1 MRPFSKRCRRLR
13 ERALAMDEGDRCQRQ
28 DREHEQ
34 RQPLAL
40 VAARGAEGETLATGR
55 AELHIAM
62 HERPFDGPL
71 ALSSEPI
78 RLARVAM
85 EAGTR

>member
-1 MRPFSKRCRRLR
+1 VTTLGVI
-13 ERALAMDEGDRCQRQ
+13 AL
-28 DREHEQ
+28 
-34 RQPLAL
+34 
-40 VAARGAEGETLATGR
+40 
-55 AELHIAM
+55 

-78 RLARVAM
+78 RLARAAM